1 MLKEVQG
8 RVEAFMRNAGQDVP
22 EKPVV
27 PDEATL
33 LLRARLIL
41 EEANET
47 YEGLGY
53 RVVDGKLIRGGAVSL
68 TEIADGCCD
77 LMVVALGTMSA
88 CGIDASSVMAE
99 VLRSNDSKFIDGRRG
114 ADGKWLKGPSYSPA
128 DVAGV
133 LRGQANG

>member
-47 YEGLGY
+47 YEALGF
-53 RVVDGKLIRGGAVSL
+53 RLIDGKLFQAGNPSL
-68 TEIADGCCD
+68 VEIADGCAD
-77 LMVVALGTMSA
+77 LIVVAIGTLSA
-88 CGIDASSVMAE
+88 CGVDASSVMAE
-99 VLRSNDSKFIDGRRG
+99 VLRSNDSKFVDGRRG
-114 ADGKWLKGPSYSPA
+114 QDGKWLKGPSYSPA

-133 LRGQANG
+133 IERQRG